1 MPTLEDTKPGS
12 RILVFFSSRRRHTRF
27 DCDWSSDVCSSDLNI
42 TPDSFFDGGK
52 FYAEEQAMEHAV
64 EMERAGADLIDV
76 GAESTRPGSQKIS
89 GEAELRRGLPPLGGP
104 RPAVTISLFIAPPK
118 GGGA

>member
-1 MPTLEDTKPGS
+1 MEEPSFPQGRAPHFALFRMNSRKKCNLRLRSGKLVLGERTLVMG
-12 RILVFFSSRRRHTRF
+12 V
-27 DCDWSSDVCSSDLNI
+27 LNI

-76 GAESTRPGSQKIS
+76 GAESTRPGSQEIS
-89 GEAELRRGLPPLGGP
+89 GEAELRRGFAP
-104 RPAVTISLFIAPPK
+104 RGRPCPA
-118 GGGA
+118 